1 MKGRLFFVDDDQT
14 EIDMIR
20 PLVEA
25 DFYFEGRPW
34 PFARPLRDAI
44 GRAPDIFVLDLYLP
58 PAKGPIPEDMPD
70 EEMAMQQALAQ
81 RVSQDFSALYL
92 NYEPKGGK
100 KLLQRTMACLTN
112 GRGLLDRQWTA
123 LRQSP
128 KNGIALMNAL
138 RKLYPNVPVVFYSRK
153 ITPADVVNVLRA
165 GAFDAI
171 QKGSLTD
178 KKLCARLESD
188 IALSRS
194 QEARQARQRGHN
206 FNLTMS
212 RRKR

>member
-1 MKGRLFFVDDDQT
+1 
-14 EIDMIR
+14 
-20 PLVEA
+20 
-25 DFYFEGRPW
+25 
-34 PFARPLRDAI
+34 
-44 GRAPDIFVLDLYLP
+44 
-58 PAKGPIPEDMPD
+58 
-70 EEMAMQQALAQ
+70 MAVQQALAQ
-81 RVSQDFSALYL
+81 KVSQDFSALYL
-92 NYEPKGGK
+92 NYEPQGGK

-128 KNGIALMNAL
+128 KNGIALMNDL
-138 RKLYPNVPVVFYSRK
+138 RQLHPNVPVVFYSRK
-153 ITPADVVNVLRA
+153 ISPADVVDVLRA

-178 KKLCARLESD
+178 KKLCARLQSD